1 MTRRAKAR
9 AYLAHLTRVLS
20 RPRAVRTVCSEC
32 RCVHRK
38 DKP

>member
-9 AYLAHLTRVLS
+9 AYLAHLARALS

-32 RCVHRK
+32 RCVHK
-38 DKP
+38 EN